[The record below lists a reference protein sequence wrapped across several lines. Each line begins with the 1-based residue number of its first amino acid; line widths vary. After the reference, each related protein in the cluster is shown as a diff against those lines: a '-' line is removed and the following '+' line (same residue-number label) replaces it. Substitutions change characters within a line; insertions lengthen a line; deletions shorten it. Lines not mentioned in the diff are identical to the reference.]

1 MTSYDSGC
9 KTVQKKI
16 YHMLIPPVAHPSLLG
31 SHSMRKKNIVGKI
44 EEEGGRGANES
55 QLFAC
60 YLVSQVEAINKQKKN
75 LKIKSSGKVHLIK
88 KVFLISI
95 HLYKT

>member
-1 MTSYDSGC
+1 
-9 KTVQKKI
+9 
-16 YHMLIPPVAHPSLLG
+16 MLTPPVVHPSLLG

-60 YLVSQVEAINKQKKN
+60 YLVSQVAAIDK
-75 LKIKSSGKVHLIK
+75 
-88 KVFLISI
+88 
-95 HLYKT
+95 